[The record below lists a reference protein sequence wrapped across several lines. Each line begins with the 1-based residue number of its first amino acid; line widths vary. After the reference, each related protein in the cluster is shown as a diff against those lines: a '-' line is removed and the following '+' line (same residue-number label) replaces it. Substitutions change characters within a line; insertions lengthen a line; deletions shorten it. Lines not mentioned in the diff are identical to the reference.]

1 MNHLTIDLS
10 NYVELASMILFGIG
24 LTLLLVD
31 KNLIK
36 KNIAFAMK
44 DSALYL
50 FLAAKG
56 YIFGRKAPI
65 AEEGIIAAEDYINPI
80 PAGLVLTG
88 IVVSVACSAVFNE
101 KVVQS
106 DGVLIVLHV
115 SLVPLRVQWVQD
127 ESQTTESCKLC
138 QHLAVV
144 LALQGTLNRANVVAQ
159 SL

>member
-1 MNHLTIDLS
+1 MNQLTIDLS

-36 KNIAFAMK
+36 KNIAFAMT

-88 IVVSVACSAVFNE
+88 IVVSVACSAVM
-101 KVVQS
+101 
-106 DGVLIVLHV
+106 
-115 SLVPLRVQWVQD
+115 
-127 ESQTTESCKLC
+127 
-138 QHLAVV
+138 
-144 LALQGTLNRANVVAQ
+144 LALTVRLYRRYH
-159 SL
+159 SLDIDEIIALSSGERETDETEEEV

>member
-1 MNHLTIDLS
+1 MNQLTIDLS
-10 NYVELASMILFGIG
+10 NYVE
-24 LTLLLVD
+24 LVD

-36 KNIAFAMK
+36 KNIAFAMT

-88 IVVSVACSAVFNE
+88 IVVSVACSAVM
-101 KVVQS
+101 
-106 DGVLIVLHV
+106 
-115 SLVPLRVQWVQD
+115 
-127 ESQTTESCKLC
+127 
-138 QHLAVV
+138 
-144 LALQGTLNRANVVAQ
+144 LALTVRLYRRYH
-159 SL
+159 SLDIDEIIALSSGERETDETEEEV